1 MALYEILLI
10 IGLAF
15 IVLGIIPIFGGFI
28 DAVFDMIVDI
38 KKHDYSSFPDLFLSI
53 GVIVMLIS
61 MIFLFLDK
69 IK

>member
-1 MALYEILLI
+1 MSLYEILLI

-15 IVLGIIPIFGGFI
+15 IVLGMIPIFGGFI
-28 DAVFDMIVDI
+28 DAIFDMIVDI
-38 KKHDYSSFPDLFLSI
+38 KKHDYISLPDLFLGI
-53 GVIVMLIS
+53 GVIIILIS

>member
-1 MALYEILLI
+1 MSLYEILLI

-15 IVLGIIPIFGGFI
+15 IVLGMIPIFGGFI

-38 KKHDYSSFPDLFLSI
+38 KKHDYDSLPELFLSI
-53 GVIVMLIS
+53 GIIFVLIS
-61 MIFLFLDK
+61 MIFLTIDR

>member
-15 IVLGIIPIFGGFI
+15 IVLGMIPIFGGFI

>member
-15 IVLGIIPIFGGFI
+15 IILGMIPIFGGFI

-38 KKHDYSSFPDLFLSI
+38 KKYDYSSLPDLFLGI
-53 GVIVMLIS
+53 GVIIILIS
-61 MIFLFLDK
+61 MIFLFLDR

>member
-1 MALYEILLI
+1 MSLYEILLI

-15 IVLGIIPIFGGFI
+15 IVLGMIPIFGGFI
-28 DAVFDMIVDI
+28 DAIFDMIVDI
-38 KKHDYSSFPDLFLSI
+38 KKHDYSSLTDLFLGI
-53 GVIVMLIS
+53 GVIIILIS

>member
-1 MALYEILLI
+1 MTLYEILLI

-15 IVLGIIPIFGGFI
+15 IVLGMIPIFGGFI

-38 KKHDYSSFPDLFLSI
+38 KKHDYNSLPDLFLSI